1 VIVLDGP
8 RSRIVLEP
16 RDGEPPA
23 WRRWGPPL
31 PAMQAESVAIFHVT
45 AA

>member
-1 VIVLDGP
+1 MIALHVP
-8 RSRIVLEP
+8 SSSIVLEP
-16 RDGEPPA
+16 RDGGPPA